1 MRKILKFS
9 FVTVVFGIFLLLIYA
24 GLFYFYLF
32 QDFEVELSVWKPLGI
47 TTISLLLIY
56 IGARKANISGKVIA
70 ALGALAILWIHAA
83 SYQRWQADR
92 QLYFDYVKEFNM
104 ERYCQTDWETRLR
117 IETISVIGMM
127 DCP

>member
-9 FVTVVFGIFLLLIYA
+9 FATVVFGVFLLLIYA

-32 QDFEVELSVWKPLGI
+32 QDFELELSVWKPLGI
-47 TTISLLLIY
+47 TTISLLPIY
-56 IGARKANISGKVIA
+56 IGAHKANISGKVIA
-70 ALGALAILWIHAA
+70 VLGALAILWINAA
-83 SYQRWQADR
+83 FYQRWQADR

>member
-1 MRKILKFS
+1 VGKFLKHS
-9 FVTVVFGIFLLLIYA
+9 LTAVTFGIFLLLIYA
-24 GLFYFYLF
+24 GLFYFYLS
-32 QDFEVELSVWKPLGI
+32 QDFETELSIWKPLGI
-47 TTISLLLIY
+47 TTISVLPIY
-56 IGARKANISGKVIA
+56 IGVRKANISGKVIA
-70 ALGALAILWIHAA
+70 ALGVLAILWINAA